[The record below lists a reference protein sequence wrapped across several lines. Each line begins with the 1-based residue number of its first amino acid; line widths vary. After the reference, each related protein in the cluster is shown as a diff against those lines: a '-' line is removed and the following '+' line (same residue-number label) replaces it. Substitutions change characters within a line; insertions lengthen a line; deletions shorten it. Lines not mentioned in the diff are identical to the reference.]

1 MYYAVVGTNGVGIYK
16 DYSKLCESVKYIK
29 SAKQKKFKTYAE
41 AEDRIFMEAT
51 FPVVC
56 NIPKK
61 FITRKCRLDNI
72 NDIIEQELDRKFY
85 GAEIS
90 DSFSEL
96 TAEEFIAAKLKDM
109 KNDYKFLIFVGSGAV
124 VNGMPEEI
132 TTRLKNRIHRSIY
145 LKLCQYKG
153 ELGIVSDCF
162 YCDRNYKSREKV
174 MPAALTSI
182 LVEYNR
188 DAVINMVNYE
198 LNCDF
203 TDIIFVTDNSI
214 DIENNTAALCGNI

>member
-1 MYYAVVGTNGVGIYK
+1 M
-16 DYSKLCESVKYIK
+16 
-29 SAKQKKFKTYAE
+29 
-41 AEDRIFMEAT
+41 
-51 FPVVC
+51 
-56 NIPKK
+56 
-61 FITRKCRLDNI
+61 
-72 NDIIEQELDRKFY
+72 
-85 GAEIS
+85 
-90 DSFSEL
+90 SEL
-96 TAEEFIAAKLKDM
+96 TAEEFIAVKLKDM
-109 KNDYKFLIFVGSGAV
+109 QNGYKFLIFVGSGAV

-145 LKLCQYKG
+145 LKLCRYKG

>member
-1 MYYAVVGTNGVGIYK
+1 MKRQKLLLHKTKGGGLRSVFKNRHGRILYVELQCRGDRCEITECYY
-16 DYSKLCESVKYIK
+16 L
-29 SAKQKKFKTYAE
+29 
-41 AEDRIFMEAT
+41 DRGFGRD
-51 FPVVC
+51 

-72 NDIIEQELDRKFY
+72 NDIIERELDRKFY
-85 GAEIS
+85 GIEIS

-109 KNDYKFLIFVGSGAV
+109 KNGYKFLIFVGSGAV
-124 VNGMPEEI
+124 VNGMPDEI

-145 LKLCQYKG
+145 LKLCRYKG